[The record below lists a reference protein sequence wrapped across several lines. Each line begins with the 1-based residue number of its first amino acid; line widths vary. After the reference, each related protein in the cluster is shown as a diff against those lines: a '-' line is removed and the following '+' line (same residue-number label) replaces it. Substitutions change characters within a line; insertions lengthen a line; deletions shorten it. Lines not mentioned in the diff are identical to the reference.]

1 MDMISRLDSGR
12 GLFSIHQPWLTSRR
26 DLLEKSLY
34 KKDVSEKDEREERE
48 VRLNSFIIIK
58 NTLNHYKF
66 RRWTT
71 NEGSLEAWIFFFKT
85 ISRS

>member
-1 MDMISRLDSGR
+1 MMDMISRLDSGQ

-48 VRLNSFIIIK
+48 VRLNSFI
-58 NTLNHYKF
+58 L
-66 RRWTT
+66 
-71 NEGSLEAWIFFFKT
+71 
-85 ISRS
+85 